1 MGSVRV
7 VMGVGTVGEDA
18 LQFGRKDSVGLV
30 PPALGPDLF
39 NGGARRV
46 YPSKV
51 VSSIFTSPPLTRVQ
65 GLYMIMLSMLT
76 MYCKRL
82 LSCCKK
88 EYQL

>member
-30 PPALGPDLF
+30 PSALGPDLF

-51 VSSIFTSPPLTRVQ
+51 VSSIFTSPPLTRVH
-65 GLYMIMLSMLT
+65 GLYIMSLMLT